1 MWAKYVTVL
10 FQPVPASVS
19 CLVQVFYKM
28 VLSKLQNLRDSIRT
42 LNSLMRGAQ
51 ASSMEWSC
59 DSLNPRC
66 TLPYSLK

>member
-28 VLSKLQNLRDSIRT
+28 VLSELRNLGDSIRT
-42 LNSLMRGAQ
+42 LNTHMRGC
-51 ASSMEWSC
+51 SSLLYGME
-59 DSLNPRC
+59 LG
-66 TLPYSLK
+66 